1 MNVTG
6 RDGVLESI
14 HEIRSLEVNC
24 RAEGVSRIMNRQLL
38 QMCGSA
44 GGLFC
49 KQWEILLST
58 RSVHGYGLRMR
69 FDLRISEQRKQ
80 RAVIG
85 HSL

>member
-44 GGLFC
+44 GTVLQTVGNLA
-49 KQWEILLST
+49 IDPIGT
-58 RSVHGYGLRMR
+58 RLWPP
-69 FDLRISEQRKQ
+69 DAI
-80 RAVIG
+80 
-85 HSL
+85 